1 MVGVVF
7 SVVVAVDV
15 EYYIILIKIVVVLRH
30 PRISQS
36 AAEGDR
42 FLKKVDVLST

>member
-1 MVGVVF
+1 LIVIVF
-7 SVVVAVDV
+7 IAVVVVGV

-42 FLKKVDVLST
+42 FLKKVYVLST